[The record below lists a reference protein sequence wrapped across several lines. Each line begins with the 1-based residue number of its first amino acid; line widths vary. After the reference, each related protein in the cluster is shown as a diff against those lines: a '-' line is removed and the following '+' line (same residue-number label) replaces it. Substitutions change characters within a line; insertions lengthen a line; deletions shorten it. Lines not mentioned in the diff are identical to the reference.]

1 MCIKESG
8 WLLYRSE
15 NSTLILWK
23 GSRENFFDIKSVVY
37 IGESTFSCC
46 FLLPQLRVTWRTW
59 KFNWTILTNCKAVRI
74 YVFCSSHCLHFTQT
88 YRDLWYSILSASWNS
103 QCSSQ
108 WRPRQE
114 RRRFHLTLCF
124 ASGMSSPQISRT
136 TGRRRT
142 KPFSRKGTT
151 WWSTCCCYSNC
162 VFSEKKVLFIQKGFV
177 WTAPV
182 VYGH

>member
-1 MCIKESG
+1 M
-8 WLLYRSE
+8 
-15 NSTLILWK
+15 
-23 GSRENFFDIKSVVY
+23 FDIKSVVY

-46 FLLPQLRVTWRTW
+46 FLLLQLRVTWRTW
-59 KFNWTILTNCKAVRI
+59 KFNWTILTNCKAVHL
-74 YVFCSSHCLHFTQT
+74 YVFTRTHCLHFTQT

-124 ASGMSSPQISRT
+124 AYGMSSPQISRT
-136 TGRRRT
+136 NGRRRT

-151 WWSTCCCYSNC
+151 YLSTCYYFNAFSQKKTAVYPERFCVNSSSCLWTLIPLSNSGQMLNTISPLNFPC
-162 VFSEKKVLFIQKGFV
+162 NSS
-177 WTAPV
+177 
-182 VYGH
+182 